1 MTKKKKSPVIT
12 NGTPAER
19 LKDYENIW
27 RTSRYFI
34 GKHFIQQYNKRRESL
49 DATVESA
56 KIFIVKNID
65 RVTNWRNVNLSIEK
79 TDGSIESY
87 ESPIRIFNCIF
98 YPDSREISVEI
109 DGERIL
115 LCDESVIQLAGH
127 IEAFGRKTSEVE
139 PEEQFEFIE
148 SMINSLQEAIPVSM
162 YRMHKDVFVT
172 GIMEIVD
179 DVQIDAFIEA
189 VSSKGLEC
197 IYSKSLKPFA
207 RTMIWDARDGETC
220 HITFHTTLID
230 FKKHP
235 FHAYHFGSHF
245 SLKEEFRGQNLKKFG
260 V

>member
-27 RTSRYFI
+27 RTSKYFI

-56 KIFIVKNID
+56 KIFIVKNLD
-65 RVTNWRNVNLSIEK
+65 RVTNWRDVNLSIEK

-98 YPDSREISVEI
+98 YEDSREISVEI
-109 DGERIL
+109 DGHRTS
-115 LCDESVIQLAGH
+115 LCDISVIQLAGH
-127 IEAFGRKTSEVE
+127 IESFGRKVKEE
-139 PEEQFEFIE
+139 PEEQFEVVE
-148 SMINSLQEAIPVSM
+148 SMLNNIHEEIPVSM
-162 YRMHKDVFVT
+162 YKMHKEVFAT
-172 GIMEIVD
+172 GIMEIMD
-179 DVQIDAFIEA
+179 DAQIDAFIA
-189 VSSKGLEC
+189 AISSKGLEC
-197 IYSKSLKPFA
+197 IYSKNLKPFA

-220 HITFHTTLID
+220 QITFHTSVID

-235 FHAYHFGSHF
+235 FHEYHFGSHF
-245 SLKEEFRGQNLKKFG
+245 SFKEEFRGRNLKTFA